1 MCDHASL
8 DGRVQQYMSWSKTF
22 PLTISSSWQS
32 YPNHVHVY
40 VASGPVGALRYSRWF
55 LENYQMFKEYS
66 CNFLFLRYS
75 RYSWQDCSG
84 KSRIIFLTFSDDNW
98 IFLKTFEQNYMYLCK
113 IILLPPFFI
122 LSLPLSRCPESKTL
136 LYNQWTKKRQHCD
149 YMIVVCIVIQE
160 SDK

>member
-1 MCDHASL
+1 MWPCISRWKSSTIHELEQDISA
-8 DGRVQQYMSWSKTF
+8 DDFVK
-22 PLTISSSWQS
+22 LTIMSISCSCLCSFW
-32 YPNHVHVY
+32 PC
-40 VASGPVGALRYSRWF
+40 GALGYSRWF
-55 LENYQMFKEYS
+55 LENYQMIKEYS
-66 CNFLFLRYS
+66 CEFLFLRYS

-98 IFLKTFEQNYMYLCK
+98 IFLKTFGQNYMYLCK

-136 LYNQWTKKRQHCD
+136 LYNQWTNKRQHCV